1 MKKFIAAA
9 AMAFVLTGFASP
21 AFADSG
27 DALAERMQKIA
38 EKRIVEYE
46 KEKAAKKGNQ
56 EVKKEDKK
64 EEKSTGLEKKAEQS
78 QTPFER
84 FRLTESKGGR

>member
-1 MKKFIAAA
+1 MKKLIAAA

-27 DALAERMQKIA
+27 DAVAERMQKIA

-46 KEKAAKKGNQ
+46 KEKAAKKANKD
-56 EVKKEDKK
+56 VTKEDKK
-64 EEKSTGLEKKAEQS
+64 ENKSTGSEKKAEQS
-78 QTPFER
+78 QNQIER
-84 FRLTESKGGR
+84 FRVSEHKGGR